1 MLIDTNKVDVQSTVN
16 ADTDADLEKGQV
28 IDAEGGH
35 NSNDLLKLWSK
46 Q

>member
-16 ADTDADLEKGQV
+16 ADTDADLETGQV
-28 IDAEGGH
+28 IDAGGGH